1 MESQDTVD
9 VETAGDRQS
18 DRDAGRKQE
27 RKRER
32 PPVGKSLELSAV
44 STTKADS
51 HFVLICWPIMMKNEQ
66 GNHRE
71 GVRGTRG
78 NAEHLL
84 SEVWALGWSLD
95 GHKYPLLSNRNSSC
109 STDGVGYLVPF
120 GV

>member
-18 DRDAGRKQE
+18 DRNPE
-27 RKRER
+27 RKLER
-32 PPVGKSLELSAV
+32 PPAGKSLGLSVV

-51 HFVLICWPIMMKNEQ
+51 HSVLICWPIMMKNEQ

-71 GVRGTRG
+71 GRGREG
-78 NAEHLL
+78 MLNICFQKFWFWVE
-84 SEVWALGWSLD
+84 LGWTQV
-95 GHKYPLLSNRNSSC
+95 PLLSNRDSSC
-109 STDGVGYLVPF
+109 SPDGVGYLVPF